1 MPATYVFTN
10 ETTSSTF
17 TSVVESA
24 QLQQGR
30 QRYLDSYAGGRLAI
44 TINNSN
50 DDASGFTLG
59 DEIRVAISGHTNPT
73 NYQTFW
79 VDDIQFYNER
89 SDFAAARAVIICIDG
104 VARLGQVDITGLSL
118 TATTTLQQFVDMMT
132 DAFGSGTA
140 SGSGALSVP
149 SATTYTGSL
158 GARANELIVTEGGA
172 FRMNYD
178 GSVSFIGRGSF
189 SDSTYIKPYPI
200 FARQRDDVQLDVG
213 YTDLAREQY
222 GTVYANDITVVPSGL
237 DPQRAANIT
246 SLPRKSDSYITVDN
260 TETQALGLA
269 QFQRTMRS
277 DLSNQTLV
285 VRWSDE
291 PYEWAVSGSN
301 SIYVWYGAFFS
312 GFYGFYN
319 VQYELPDGSEYD
331 QRFFLEGYT
340 ADLLNTGTRYTLY
353 FSPISYYQY
362 FTLDSTTLG
371 RLDSGRLGW

>member
-158 GARANELIVTEGGA
+158 GARANQLIVTEGGA

-178 GSVSFIGRGSF
+178 G
-189 SDSTYIKPYPI
+189 
-200 FARQRDDVQLDVG
+200 
-213 YTDLAREQY
+213 
-222 GTVYANDITVVPSGL
+222 
-237 DPQRAANIT
+237 
-246 SLPRKSDSYITVDN
+246 
-260 TETQALGLA
+260 
-269 QFQRTMRS
+269 
-277 DLSNQTLV
+277 
-285 VRWSDE
+285 
-291 PYEWAVSGSN
+291 
-301 SIYVWYGAFFS
+301 
-312 GFYGFYN
+312 
-319 VQYELPDGSEYD
+319 
-331 QRFFLEGYT
+331 
-340 ADLLNTGTRYTLY
+340 
-353 FSPISYYQY
+353 
-362 FTLDSTTLG
+362 
-371 RLDSGRLGW
+371 